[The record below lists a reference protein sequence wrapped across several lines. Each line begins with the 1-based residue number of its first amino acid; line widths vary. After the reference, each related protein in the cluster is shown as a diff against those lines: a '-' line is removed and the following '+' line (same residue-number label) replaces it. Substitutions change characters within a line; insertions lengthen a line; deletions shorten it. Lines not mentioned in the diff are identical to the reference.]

1 MQGHRA
7 GDTTGVRVTN
17 SIFDRLLGRLRGASG
32 AIGGGAGLPE
42 SKLAAYF
49 SPLAKA
55 AGGLPGA
62 TVRYIVQGDN
72 ASVIL
77 TLQQPSAHQAWRVRA
92 RLWPDRET
100 EALLAH
106 PDRWQSAQIQRLG
119 EVLAALQPITSE
131 WGYFGTRKSPQ
142 WLRHIAGLWLGQ
154 HNDRNPIALLGEL
167 ATLSGDPVGPVLDI
181 VFARDPRNYQVTNA
195 AGRFSGLTEWLTD
208 SREAIIAAAPALAA
222 DVRSEL
228 AATLG
233 RLGLQDAYRGLLVDL
248 ACGPAKKVR
257 ASASQAL
264 TACDRSALAEALDA
278 RFATSAPGVR
288 AQLVAIASETL
299 GDAAAPTL
307 ARWRQDETA
316 PKVIAALDQADGS
329 MGLPPVPGASAAPSG
344 SAALYA
350 LPALPDGPE
359 GYTAVDGSWVDAGGP
374 LVTPAPTPVPPDV
387 LAILEPAM
395 GAFNLMLSKGK
406 AEAGWKRWHWSK
418 QFQAKDAGTLR
429 AIGRLAEGTT
439 PLIARSYGPAIDWL
453 QFYQFKHPAVEAF
466 FHDPRL
472 TLHHLARLS
481 VAICNGY
488 IHSVFGDWV
497 GPIGR
502 AVQARLTDEASV
514 RSFIALWIASS
525 DRDFIADYLQ
535 SRWSSGLPPFSAP
548 IWPLL
553 CSRFD
558 DLDQALG
565 LVPQATAETKLPQRG
580 LDLLEHFPILP
591 ARYRAR
597 MMALASDTA
606 ARTRDKARDLLKGAP
621 GIDAAIAVQ
630 LADGRQDTRAFA
642 ADWLA
647 SRGATD
653 QLPAIRAAL
662 KTEKSD
668 VARAA
673 MITALERLGDDV
685 SHLFDPAVLV
695 KEAEA
700 GLAKT
705 RPKGLDWFAFDMIPQ
720 LRWADG
726 TPVDPILPRW
736 WVTLA
741 AKLKQPGGNA
751 LINLWLDRLAPGD
764 AHRLGWMVLTGWIDE
779 DTRRPSDEEANAHA
793 AQNVDAV
800 LKANIA
806 NVKRWPQSADYF
818 PTDRS
823 VVFARLKR
831 DKASVYLSTA
841 AESKGVLA
849 LASRVNGADAAQRIR
864 PYFKDHGSRV
874 SQAKALLEV
883 LAAIGSSAALQAL
896 LGAAN
901 RMKQRS
907 VQDFAATLVDDIA
920 ARNGWTPAQLA
931 DRTVPTGGFD
941 ADGTQELDLG
951 PDRTY
956 RLQCDAG
963 DQIVILNPDGR
974 EVKALPAARVD
985 EEKPLVDAARKQLSN
1000 ARKEVKQVL
1009 ASQTLRL
1016 QEAMFLQREW
1026 DVAEWE
1032 GFLAAHPLVGRIGAR
1047 LVWQGLDAEGRDA
1060 ALFRPLGDG
1069 SYTDA
1074 DDGDVALAGFA
1085 RIRLAHSSLLTAQ
1098 QVAGWRR
1105 HLADYAVEA
1114 PFDQL
1119 GRDLPVL
1126 DVTQAKATAITDR
1139 EGWMI
1144 ETFKLRGAATKLGYQ
1159 RGAAQDGG
1167 WFVTYEKQ
1175 FRDAGVMVEIEFTGS
1190 PLPEENQP
1198 GALVSL
1204 AFRKLRGTSAAG
1216 VMALGDV
1223 PPVLLAES
1231 WRDFHD
1237 IADKG
1242 TGLDPEWKKKA
1253 DHGY

>member
-1 MQGHRA
+1 MA
-7 GDTTGVRVTN
+7 G
-17 SIFDRLLGRLRGASG
+17 SIFDRLLDGLRGAT
-32 AIGGGAGLPE
+32 GGMVGGSEMPSRSLPG
-42 SKLAAYF
+42 YF
-49 SPLAKA
+49 APLAKEKS
-55 AGGLPGA
+55 GLPGA
-62 TVRYIVQGDN
+62 AVRYIVQGDN
-72 ASVIL
+72 TSVIP
-77 TLQQPSAHQAWRVRA
+77 TLQQGSTRIVWRNR
-92 RLWPDRET
+92 RRQWPDT
-100 EALLAH
+100 DAEALLAH
-106 PDRWQSAQIQRLG
+106 PEHWHLEQLRRLG
-119 EVLAALQPITSE
+119 EVKAALEPISGD
-131 WGYFGTRKSPQ
+131 WGYYGTKKSPD
-142 WLRHIAGLWLGQ
+142 WLRHAVSLWLPRERKGQ
-154 HNDRNPIALLGEL
+154 PIALLADL
-167 ATLSGDPVGPVLDI
+167 ADLTGDTVGVVLDI
-181 VFARDPRNYQVTNA
+181 VFARDPFNYQVSNA
-195 AGRFSGLTEWLTD
+195 AARFAGLDAWLTGARP
-208 SREAIIAAAPALAA
+208 SIIAAAPALAA

-228 AATLG
+228 ATTLG
-233 RLGLQDAYRGLLVDL
+233 RSGLQDAYRDMLIDL
-248 ACGPAKKVR
+248 ACGSAKKVR
-257 ASASQAL
+257 ASARQAL
-264 TACDRSALAEALDA
+264 TACNKPALAEALEA
-278 RFATSAPGVR
+278 RFAKAAPGVR
-288 AQLVAIASETL
+288 AELVAVAADSL
-299 GDAAAPTL
+299 GDAAAPLL
-307 ARWRQDETA
+307 ARWRESETA
-316 PKVIAALDQADGS
+316 PKVIAALNQADGT
-329 MGLPPVPGASAAPSG
+329 MGLPPMAKEGAAPTG
-344 SAALYA
+344 PAALYE
-350 LPALPDGPE
+350 LPAKPDGPE

-374 LVTPAPTPVPPDV
+374 LTLPTPSPVPLEV
-387 LAILEPAM
+387 LAMLEPAM
-395 GAFNLMLSKGK
+395 GAFNLLLSKGK
-406 AEAGWKRWHWSK
+406 AEAKWGRWHWSK
-418 QFQAKDAGTLR
+418 QYQPKDPGTLK

-453 QFYQFKHPAVEAF
+453 QYQQFKHPAVDAF

-488 IHSVFGDWV
+488 INSVFGDWV

-514 RSFIALWIASS
+514 RKFIALWVAAS

-535 SRWSSGLPPFSAP
+535 SRWNWGLPPFSAP
-548 IWPLL
+548 IWPYL

-565 LVPQATAETKLPQRG
+565 LVPQASAEAKLPQRG
-580 LDLLEHFPILP
+580 LDLLEQFPILP
-591 ARYRAR
+591 ARYRSR
-597 MMALASDTA
+597 MMALAGDSA
-606 ARTRDKARDLLKGAP
+606 AKVRDKARDLLKDTP
-621 GIDAAIAVQ
+621 GIDAAIAAQ
-630 LADGRQDTRAFA
+630 LLDGRQDTRAFA

-647 SRGATD
+647 SRGATAA
-653 QLPAIRAAL
+653 LPAIRAAL
-662 KTEKSD
+662 KKEKSD
-668 VARAA
+668 IARAA
-673 MITALERLGDDV
+673 MITALETLGDDV

-695 KEAEA
+695 KEATA

-705 RPKGLDWFAFDMIPQ
+705 KPKGLDWFPFDMIPA
-720 LRWADG
+720 LKWADG
-726 TPVDPILPRW
+726 TTVDPVLPRW

-764 AHRLGWMVLTGWIDE
+764 AHRLGWMVLTGWIDA
-779 DTRRPSDEEANAHA
+779 DTRRPSDEEANAYA

-806 NVKRWPQSADYF
+806 NVKRWPQSADYY

-831 DKASVYLSTA
+831 DKANVYLGTA
-841 AESKGVLA
+841 SDSKGVLA

-864 PYFKDHGSRV
+864 PFFKDHGSRV

-883 LAAIGSSAALQAL
+883 LAAIGTSAALQAL

-907 VQDFAATLVDDIA
+907 VQDFAATLVDEIA
-920 ARNGWTPAQLA
+920 ARNGWTAAQLA

-951 PDRTY
+951 LDRTY
-956 RLQCDAG
+956 RLQFDAS

-974 EVKALPAARVD
+974 EVKALPGPRVD
-985 EEKPLVDAARKQLSN
+985 DEKPQVDAAKKQLTN

-1009 ASQTLRL
+1009 ANQTLRL

-1032 GFLAAHPLVGRIGAR
+1032 SFLAAHPLVGRIAAR
-1047 LVWQGLDAEGRDA
+1047 LVWQGLDAEGPIV

-1069 SYTDA
+1069 SYTDP
-1074 DDGDVALAGFA
+1074 DDGDVTLADFA
-1085 RIRLAHSSLLTAQ
+1085 RIRLAHSSLLTAG
-1098 QVAGWRR
+1098 QVASWRQ
-1105 HLADYAVEA
+1105 HLADYAVEP

-1126 DVTQAKATAITDR
+1126 DVTQAKATTITDR

-1190 PLPEENQP
+1190 PLPEENLP

-1204 AFRKLRGTSAAG
+1204 AFRKLRGTNSAG
-1216 VMALGDV
+1216 LMALGDV

-1242 TGLDPEWKKKA
+1242 TGLDPDWKKKA

>member
-1 MQGHRA
+1 MA
-7 GDTTGVRVTN
+7 G
-17 SIFDRLLGRLRGASG
+17 SFFDRLIDSLRGA
-32 AIGGGAGLPE
+32 GGAFTGGSVLPE
-42 SKLAAYF
+42 SRLSSYFAA
-49 SPLAKA
+49 LAKEK
-55 AGGLPGA
+55 GGLPGA

-72 ASVIL
+72 TSVIL
-77 TLQQPSAHQAWRVRA
+77 TLQNSATQIVWRNR
-92 RLWPDRET
+92 RRQWPDT
-100 EALLAH
+100 DGEALLAH
-106 PDRWQSAQIQRLG
+106 PQRWQLDQIRRLG
-119 EVLAALQPITSE
+119 EVKAALEPISGDWGYYGTKKSPDWLRHVVALWLPRERKGQPIT
-131 WGYFGTRKSPQ
+131 
-142 WLRHIAGLWLGQ
+142 
-154 HNDRNPIALLGEL
+154 LLTEL
-167 ATLSGDPVGPVLDI
+167 AELTGDTVGVVLDI
-181 VFARDPRNYQVTNA
+181 VFARDPFNYQAGNA
-195 AGRFSGLTEWLTD
+195 AARFTGLNDWLTQ
-208 SREAIIAAAPALAA
+208 SRPAIIAAAPALAA

-228 AATLG
+228 AATMG
-233 RLGLQDAYRGLLVDL
+233 RFGLQDAYRDMLIDL
-248 ACGPAKKVR
+248 ACGSAKKVR
-257 ASASQAL
+257 ASARQAL
-264 TACDRSALAEALDA
+264 TACNKPALAEALES
-278 RFATSAPGVR
+278 RFATVAPGVR
-288 AQLVAIASETL
+288 AELVAIAADCL
-299 GDAAAPTL
+299 GDAAAPLLT
-307 ARWRQDETA
+307 RWRESETA
-316 PKVIAALDQADGS
+316 PKVVAALNQADGT
-329 MGLPPVPGASAAPSG
+329 MGLPPVAKAGAASSG
-344 SAALYA
+344 PAALYE
-350 LPALPDGPE
+350 LPARPDGPE

-374 LVTPAPTPVPPDV
+374 LVLPTPTPVPPEV

-395 GAFNLMLSKGK
+395 GAFNLLLSKGK
-406 AEAGWKRWHWSK
+406 AEAKWGRWHWSK
-418 QFQAKDAGTLR
+418 QFQPKDPGTLK
-429 AIGRLAEGTT
+429 AIGRLAEGTNT
-439 PLIARSYGPAIDWL
+439 LIGRSYGPAIDWL
-453 QFYQFKHPAVEAF
+453 NFQQFKHPAVDAF

-481 VAICNGY
+481 VAISNGY
-488 IHSVFGDWV
+488 INSVFGDWA

-502 AVQARLTDEASV
+502 TVQARLTNEASV
-514 RSFIALWIASS
+514 RQFIGLWIAST

-535 SRWSSGLPPFSAP
+535 SRWNWGLPPFSAP
-548 IWPLL
+548 IWPYL
-553 CSRFD
+553 CSRFA

-565 LVPQATAETKLPQRG
+565 LVPQASAEAKLPQRG
-580 LDLLEHFPILP
+580 LDLLEQFPILP
-591 ARYRAR
+591 ARYSSR
-597 MMALASDTA
+597 MMALAGDSA
-606 ARTRDKARDLLKGAP
+606 AKVRDKARDLLKDTP

-630 LADGRQDTRAFA
+630 LLDGRQDTRAFA

-653 QLPAIRAAL
+653 ELPAIRAAL
-662 KTEKSD
+662 KKEKSD
-668 VARAA
+668 IARAA
-673 MITALERLGDDV
+673 MITALETLGDDV

-695 KEAEA
+695 KEATA

-705 RPKGLDWFAFDMIPQ
+705 KPKGLDWFPFDMIPA
-720 LRWADG
+720 LKWADG
-726 TPVDPILPRW
+726 TPVDPVLPRW

-779 DTRRPSDEEANAHA
+779 DTRRPSDEEANAYA

-831 DKASVYLSTA
+831 DKANVYLGTA
-841 AESKGVLA
+841 SESKGILA

-864 PYFKDHGSRV
+864 PFFKDHGSRV

-883 LAAIGSSAALQAL
+883 LAAIGTSAALQAL

-920 ARNGWTPAQLA
+920 ARNGWTAAQLA

-951 PDRTY
+951 LDRTY
-956 RLQCDAG
+956 RLQFDAS

-974 EVKALPAARVD
+974 EVKALPGPRVD
-985 EEKPLVDAARKQLSN
+985 DEKPLVDAAKKQLAN

-1032 GFLAAHPLVGRIGAR
+1032 SFLAAHPLVGRIAAR
-1047 LVWQGLDAEGRDA
+1047 LVWQGLEAEGRDG

-1069 SYTDA
+1069 SYTGS
-1074 DDGDVALAGFA
+1074 DDGDVSLAGFA
-1085 RIRLAHSSLLTAQ
+1085 RIRLAHSSLLTAE
-1098 QVAGWRR
+1098 QVASWRQ
-1105 HLADYAVEA
+1105 HLADYAVEP
-1114 PFDQL
+1114 PFDQF

-1190 PLPEENQP
+1190 PLPEENLP

-1204 AFRKLRGTSAAG
+1204 AFRKLRGTTAAG
-1216 VMALGDV
+1216 LMVLGDV

-1242 TGLDPEWKKKA
+1242 TGMDPEWKKKA